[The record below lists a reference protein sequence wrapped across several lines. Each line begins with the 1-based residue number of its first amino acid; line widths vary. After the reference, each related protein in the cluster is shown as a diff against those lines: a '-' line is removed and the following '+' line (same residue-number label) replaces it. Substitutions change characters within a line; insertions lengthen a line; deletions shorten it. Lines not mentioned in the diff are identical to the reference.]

1 MMPDEPV
8 CERCS
13 IRQPA
18 GDYQAG
24 TIVQCGWCGE
34 RLEMFTTLMEALAT
48 RAELAP
54 DQEIADDALAE
65 GINLKAEAERIR
77 NLLLDAMA
85 RAMAERSPEEGEG

>member
-1 MMPDEPV
+1 MPSEPV

-13 IRQPA
+13 TLQPA

-48 RAELAP
+48 RAELAS
-54 DQEIADDALAE
+54 DQEIADDAFAE
-65 GINLKAEAERIR
+65 GIDLKVEAERIR
-77 NLLLDAMA
+77 SLLSDAMA
-85 RAMAERSPEEGEG
+85 CAMAERSPEEGEG